1 MPINIIIAMATESV
15 FEFITSL
22 NLEEKLSPRKNAE
35 ILWFYIFFPFFLGYV
50 WILSTYINL
59 KPNIGTIENFDPAFS
74 KLIYPHLKME
84 VIATGLSW
92 SEGPVWINDENAGIG
107 YLMFSDTIKNRI
119 YKWEDGKGLF
129 TVGKTIYAEKS
140 GCTNEEYCNSVFEP
154 GSNGLLRKD
163 SKSIDLLVCQHG
175 ERAVSHFR
183 ENGSSTAI
191 ATHYKGKRLNSPND
205 LVFSPE
211 GHLYFTDP
219 PYGLYNKNKTEL
231 LGQELPI
238 SGVYIILNDYLQNA
252 LALGIATAS
261 VTLVEKSMSRPN
273 GLAFTPDYSKLYI
286 SNSDPIEPIIKVFD
300 VADNGALQNPRVF
313 FNFTDLLH
321 SEREDQLGC
330 GAELQ
335 DQEGACPRNEVGL
348 PDGLKVDINGNVF
361 ASGPGGVAVISQV
374 LYVFATTIPLSL
386 LNLNPIK
393 EVASLYIALTLINTA
408 PTFIAAYS
416 RRES

>member
-261 VTLVEKSMSRPN
+261 VTLVDKSMSRPN

-335 DQEGACPRNEVGL
+335 DQEGACSRNEVGL

-361 ASGPGGVAVISQV
+361 ASAPGGVAVISQV

-386 LNLNPIK
+386 LPFK
-393 EVASLYIALTLINTA
+393 RGCFLI
-408 PTFIAAYS
+408 YS
-416 RRES
+416 THSY